1 MTTPVFRDEFDRKA
15 HDVICLVKYGSTG
28 GSVSTSDMKRVGDYL
43 RGGPVRPAVP
53 VIPTQP
59 RIPAIPTQP
68 RIPAIPTLPKA
79 VR

>member
-15 HDVICLVKYGSTG
+15 HDVICLVKYGSVG
-28 GSVSTSDMKRVGDYL
+28 GSVATSDMRRVGDYL

-53 VIPTQP
+53 AVPVLP
-59 RIPAIPTQP
+59 RAVVPQLP

-79 VR
+79 VL